1 MAQPPRRNPTV
12 AFEEPTPPS
21 DGGASAFLVASPD
34 TPEERSVP
42 VGDRPV
48 RIGSD
53 DDNDL
58 RIDDPHVS
66 RRHAEVR
73 RSPDGVILRDLGSK
87 NGTFVEGIK
96 VKEVLLPPGANITI
110 GATAIRFVAEG
121 ERARTPRPL
130 PPGGSK
136 PPDFGAGGT
145 EDGPSKFGSAV
156 GSTPTMRQVFALLT
170 RVAPTDLTI
179 CIGGETGTGK
189 DVLARAIHS
198 HSLRAKGPFVVF
210 DCGAVAPS
218 LIESELFGHERGA
231 FTGAVGEHRGAF
243 ERAHGG
249 TLFLDEVG
257 ELAIDLQ
264 PKLLRALEQRKVR
277 RVGGT
282 SDFDV
287 DVRIIAATN
296 RDLEKEVAGGRFR
309 QDLFY
314 RLSAAQVH
322 IQPLRER
329 LQDLPVL
336 VEAILGESAA
346 KPMKVSKDTLEALA
360 GYDWPGN
367 VRELK
372 NAIAGAAALADGPIL
387 EPRHLIFFK
396 PRKRAPTIDS
406 LPLAGRSLESIERA
420 AIVQTLRQCDGNK
433 TKAARA
439 LGIAPSTL
447 YEKIKKYGL

>member
-12 AFEEPTPPS
+12 ALEETAPPS
-21 DGGASAFLVASPD
+21 GAGAFLVASPD

-42 VGDRPV
+42 VGERPV

-53 DDNDL
+53 EDNDL
-58 RIDDPHVS
+58 RVDDPHVS

-87 NGTFVEGIK
+87 NGTFVEGIR

-110 GATAIRFVAEG
+110 GATPIRFIAEG
-121 ERARTPRPL
+121 ERARTPRP
-130 PPGGSK
+130 PSGPK
-136 PPDFGAGGT
+136 PPEPGEGPTKFGA
-145 EDGPSKFGSAV
+145 AV
-156 GSTPTMRQVFALLT
+156 GTSPAMRQVFALLA

-189 DVLARAIHS
+189 DVMARAVHAHS
-198 HSLRAKGPFVVF
+198 PRKNGPFVVF

-264 PKLLRALEQRKVR
+264 PKLLRALEQRAVR

-282 SDFDV
+282 SDFGV

-296 RDLEKEVAGGRFR
+296 RDLEKEVGGGRFR

-322 IQPLRER
+322 VPPLRER
-329 LQDLPVL
+329 LPDLPVL
-336 VEAILGESAA
+336 VEAILSESG

-420 AIVQTLRQCDGNK
+420 AIAQTLRQCDGNK

>member
-1 MAQPPRRNPTV
+1 
-12 AFEEPTPPS
+12 
-21 DGGASAFLVASPD
+21 
-34 TPEERSVP
+34 
-42 VGDRPV
+42 
-48 RIGSD
+48 
-53 DDNDL
+53 
-58 RIDDPHVS
+58 
-66 RRHAEVR
+66 
-73 RSPDGVILRDLGSK
+73 
-87 NGTFVEGIK
+87 
-96 VKEVLLPPGANITI
+96 
-110 GATAIRFVAEG
+110 
-121 ERARTPRPL
+121 
-130 PPGGSK
+130 
-136 PPDFGAGGT
+136 
-145 EDGPSKFGSAV
+145 
-156 GSTPTMRQVFALLT
+156 MRQVFALLE

-189 DVLARAIHS
+189 DVMARAIHTNS
-198 HSLRAKGPFVVF
+198 GRKNGPFGVF

-243 ERAHGG
+243 ERADGG

-264 PKLLRALEQRKVR
+264 PKLLRAIELRKVR

-296 RDLEKEVAGGRFR
+296 RDLEKEVAAGRFR

-322 IQPLRER
+322 VPPLRER
-329 LQDLPVL
+329 LPDLPVL
-336 VEAILGESAA
+336 IEAILSESG

-396 PRKRAPTIDS
+396 PRRRAPTIDS
-406 LPLAGRSLESIERA
+406 LPLAGRSLESIEKA
-420 AIVQTLRQCDGNK
+420 AIAQTLRQCDGNK

>member
-21 DGGASAFLVASPD
+21 GARAFLVASPD
-34 TPEERSVP
+34 TPEERRVP
-42 VGDRPV
+42 IGDRPV

-53 DDNDL
+53 EDNDL
-58 RIDDPHVS
+58 RVDDPHVS

-73 RSPDGVILRDLGSK
+73 RSPDGVVLRDLGSK

-96 VKEVLLPPGANITI
+96 VKEVLLPPGANLMV
-110 GATAIRFVAEG
+110 GATVIRFVAEG
-121 ERARTPRPL
+121 EAAAPSKSRS
-130 PPGGSK
+130 GSK
-136 PPDFGAGGT
+136 PPELGSGPIPVPAGDGPARFGA
-145 EDGPSKFGSAV
+145 AV
-156 GSTPTMRQVFALLT
+156 GSSPAMRQVFALLE
-170 RVAPTDLTI
+170 RVAPTDLTVSI
-179 CIGGETGTGK
+179 SGETGTGK

-198 HSLRAKGPFVVF
+198 HSPRKNGPFVVF

-264 PKLLRALEQRKVR
+264 PKLLRALEQRAVR

-282 SDFDV
+282 GDLAI

-296 RDLEKEVAGGRFR
+296 RDLEKEVAQGRFR

-314 RLSAAQVH
+314 RMSAAQVAVA
-322 IQPLRER
+322 PLRER
-329 LQDLPVL
+329 LIDLPIL
-336 VEAILGESAA
+336 VETILGESG

-372 NAIAGAAALADGPIL
+372 NAITGAAALADGPIL

-396 PRKRAPTIDS
+396 PRRRAPTIDS

-420 AIVQTLRQCDGNK
+420 AIVQTLRQFDGNK
-433 TKAARA
+433 TRAARA